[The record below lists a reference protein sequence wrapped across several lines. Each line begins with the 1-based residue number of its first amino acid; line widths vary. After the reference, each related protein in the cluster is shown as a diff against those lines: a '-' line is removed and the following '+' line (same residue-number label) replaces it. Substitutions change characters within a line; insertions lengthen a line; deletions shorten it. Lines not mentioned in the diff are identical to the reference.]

1 MEVNETLISSIGFK
15 QYKVDPIEISEI
27 TLPPKLMMMM
37 LDWKDTYKSVFE
49 TLMMLTN
56 GGQYGILITGPEL
69 HELAKVSVPAVFIA
83 IRFLTED
90 GWITKEKNNTTG
102 NPNIYFVKT
111 EKIRELAGD
120 MSV

>member
-83 IRFLTED
+83 IRFLAED

-102 NPNIYFVKT
+102 NPNIYFVMT
-111 EKIRELAGD
+111 EKIRELAGE